1 MVLIILVQC
10 VCAYGILCLHMCH
23 AVQLDQDEEL
33 LHFPG
38 KQGTSKRDAFEQY
51 CSEDDRSGPSLS
63 MSDTESES
71 TKRVFNTESQC
82 GNDTVIRKQ
91 VEDGTSGIQPGD
103 AASDLS
109 EVNGKHGV
117 L

>member
-1 MVLIILVQC
+1 
-10 VCAYGILCLHMCH
+10 MCH

-63 MSDTESES
+63 MSDTES
-71 TKRVFNTESQC
+71 
-82 GNDTVIRKQ
+82 
-91 VEDGTSGIQPGD
+91 
-103 AASDLS
+103 
-109 EVNGKHGV
+109 
-117 L
+117 